1 MIKGEGLS
9 SWVIESEQK
18 WEYNSLEFLDARI
31 KKKKEFVDVVKLRF

>member
-18 WEYNSLEFLDARI
+18 WGYNSLEFVDAKI
-31 KKKKEFVDVVKLRF
+31 ILKKKNL